1 MSVQNYTIL
10 ETRIYHV
17 IFNAIFCRFI
27 LGYKIYKHQLLSI
40 ILILVGW
47 VLISIPIYTKITV
60 DDIYYNVLFF
70 LYSIFYPLYLALL
83 KYIIENYCVSVYLNM
98 SFIGV
103 ALIIISIILTT
114 ITSLINYYY
123 FHLPLFQGL
132 LLNLFCV

>member
-60 DDIYYNVLFF
+60 DDIY
-70 LYSIFYPLYLALL
+70 
-83 KYIIENYCVSVYLNM
+83 
-98 SFIGV
+98 
-103 ALIIISIILTT
+103 IL
-114 ITSLINYYY
+114 
-123 FHLPLFQGL
+123 
-132 LLNLFCV
+132 